1 MNKRIIEDITSFI
14 FVSDTPRQADVMLLP
29 GGSDPAVPEKA
40 AELYADGYAP
50 LILPSG
56 GVSIKTGKFN
66 GVKRKAEL
74 YSDDYAT
81 DCAFY
86 TDVLL
91 KNGVPPSAIIG
102 EDQSGFTKENA
113 TLSRK
118 AVDEHGLNIRTALV
132 VCKSFHARRCL
143 ICYQLAFPEAEI
155 QVVPVDVYGITRG
168 NWFRHDDGV
177 NRVLG
182 ELARCGNQFVA
193 EFKHAARM

>member
-1 MNKRIIEDITSFI
+1 MDKKIVEDITAFI
-14 FVSDTPRQADVMLLP
+14 FIADTPRQADVMLLP

-155 QVVPVDVYGITRG
+155 QVVPVDVYGITRD

>member
-56 GVSIKTGKFN
+56 GVSIKTCKFN

>member
-14 FVSDTPRQADVMLLP
+14 FIADTPRPADVMLLP

-40 AELYADGYAP
+40 AELYAGGYAP

-66 GVKRKAEL
+66 GVKRKADL
-74 YSDDYAT
+74 YSDDYTT

-113 TLSRK
+113 IMSRK
-118 AVDEHGLNIRTALV
+118 VADERGLNIRTALV

-143 ICYQLAFPEAEI
+143 ICYQLAFPEAEFR
-155 QVVPVDVYGITRG
+155 VVPVDVYGISRD
-168 NWFRHDDGV
+168 NWFKHNDGV
-177 NRVLG
+177 DRVLG

-193 EFKHAARM
+193 EFKQAALK